1 MLSDYTVASGEFNIF
16 PRETSGWDT
25 NGWSILTPQ
34 EDSRLIYVSSS
45 VGDDANGEI
54 YAPRDIADV
63 QNPGLIKPF
72 KTIASAI
79 EHAREG
85 YPDWILLQKGDEWE
99 VPARIELRMGRSIQE
114 RSVITSY
121 GTSTKRPTISNSEGK
136 EMLRVWSEHSYI
148 AVIGLSFYADQRDP
162 DSENFSGWGNVKE
175 LNGILIYGPEGTR
188 MGSILIED
196 NEFNFLS
203 KALSVIG
210 KGDHVDIVIR
220 RNLVRNSY
228 HEFGHSQ
235 GMSAHRTSAL
245 LEENIFDHNG
255 WYTQQIEPEG
265 REKSQGQG
273 TIYNHNTYFS
283 ESIDTIFRENIFLR
297 PSSIHN
303 KWTANPLEHGVDT
316 IMSRNLIMDNN
327 LYVGGEIGISAGGN
341 DDFDTGARWKNVQI
355 TDNVMMAI
363 GRDRPTNRTLGWY
376 IDTVD
381 WDGGSVCGNYLL
393 NNDNELVQNL
403 NAIKINGHSNDVTV
417 TKNLIYGL
425 KMSELSTKN
434 GAITLDNDPKSNIT
448 ITENNIQLAG
458 SNMFPVIVDDI
469 YEELFQSNTYF
480 TGSEADAWFRV
491 EGVNYSYDDW
501 LVLVGES
508 GSSSERQTFSAPE
521 RTFESYLTTI
531 GLDPNVDAFIAA
543 FSAIPPGTWDDRF
556 SVVQINSYIRGG
568 YGNITCN

>member
-1 MLSDYTVASGEFNIF
+1 MI
-16 PRETSGWDT
+16 
-25 NGWSILTPQ
+25 
-34 EDSRLIYVSSS
+34 
-45 VGDDANGEI
+45 
-54 YAPRDIADV
+54 
-63 QNPGLIKPF
+63 
-72 KTIASAI
+72 
-79 EHAREG
+79 
-85 YPDWILLQKGDEWE
+85 
-99 VPARIELRMGRSIQE
+99 
-114 RSVITSY
+114 
-121 GTSTKRPTISNSEGK
+121 
-136 EMLRVWSEHSYI
+136 
-148 AVIGLSFYADQRDP
+148 
-162 DSENFSGWGNVKE
+162 
-175 LNGILIYGPEGTR
+175 
-188 MGSILIED
+188 
-196 NEFNFLS
+196 
-203 KALSVIG
+203 
-210 KGDHVDIVIR
+210 
-220 RNLVRNSY
+220 
-228 HEFGHSQ
+228 
-235 GMSAHRTSAL
+235 
-245 LEENIFDHNG
+245 
-255 WYTQQIEPEG
+255 
-265 REKSQGQG
+265 
-273 TIYNHNTYFS
+273 
-283 ESIDTIFRENIFLR
+283 
-297 PSSIHN
+297 
-303 KWTANPLEHGVDT
+303 
-316 IMSRNLIMDNN
+316 
-327 LYVGGEIGISAGGN
+327 
-341 DDFDTGARWKNVQI
+341 
-355 TDNVMMAI
+355 AI